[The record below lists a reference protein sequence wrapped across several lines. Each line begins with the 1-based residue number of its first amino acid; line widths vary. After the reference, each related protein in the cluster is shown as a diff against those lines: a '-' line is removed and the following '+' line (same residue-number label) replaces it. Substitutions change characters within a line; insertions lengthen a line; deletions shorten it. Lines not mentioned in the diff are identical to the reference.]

1 MQRLILLFISTYAL
15 QVLLVTD
22 VHLMTELQEVI
33 SASESEVWLVS
44 DSGEEIVEMLAVEQ
58 PTSVL
63 DMTNNAL
70 IWSRLQAFS
79 PSKTVLYR
87 YIDGEIGKFGF
98 FSPIIGNAIAELLS
112 FFSWSTFNL
121 IYTSTPLSTQAAVY
135 LQDRF
140 IGADPVLIPADSPF
154 SLLERLAGRLLQ
166 PRGKRF
172 FVLILPTELAN
183 GLLQAGMKQ
192 GLYYAG
198 TVWIL
203 SSLANAVRPEVM
215 TSLGCGL
222 MHFSSFDT
230 MPTNSINRIKLAIE
244 EIANN
249 TVDSQ
254 AQTLFSSSGP
264 LYKTIG
270 LCSATGCRV
279 QGPLVFPGCT
289 SQVPQSPYAHLLLTL
304 PTQVYTPDEESF
316 PPHIQGALYAIE
328 DINANSAILPNYKI
342 WYQSYYYGILDF
354 NKTAAVENARKLRF
368 HFGSALSAAFSTA
381 AVVGL
386 FQLLASANTTVPIIG
401 SEVMIPLLSN
411 MTKFP
416 FFVRT
421 IVSDAYM
428 AYFYVEWL
436 KRTGWRRCSVLY
448 RKNIW
453 SEGFYQMFEDGA
465 KRSGMEIA
473 NGEQL
478 RVLPDDEEG
487 MKQVSEELVGV
498 KARVVLLICIEKEI
512 IMRSIISMYNAGL
525 RKGDVV
531 IVAVGWLVDNVWSF
545 FPVDYMY
552 IFEEL
557 LSGSIMAF
565 PAAYVGAEGRKL
577 QAKFRKKMGADP
589 PLGTCLFYDSM
600 MLVGKALDFII
611 NSGQEA
617 ENPQTVINAIRGTKF
632 HGCSG
637 LVSIDPS
644 SNDRSQMTILIR
656 NLRYWSDN
664 NTWELANVLLYNPT
678 SSTLITKIGTFVWPD
693 GSSQVPTDTVV
704 FDIDCPFQ
712 SRELR
717 NTTTGRVIM
726 QCLCYFVVAV
736 VGMTTWMI
744 WRKWWRMEFPRL
756 VKKEEISPSD
766 VLVLASLVIEFFQ
779 HLAMGPDSSSLIQ
792 SLPRL
797 SESLTLDLQSFFS
810 MTQGGFWLLLD
821 FVFGVCAFW
830 LFALVML
837 HYDLWRYTERICM
850 FPTMK
855 TVTDLLM
862 PLIGS
867 VCFLPII
874 SVLLEVFLCDQATG
888 NNITDAVLT
897 KDCYQHCWVFP
908 HSLYVSLAVLALIIY
923 VPPAVFYRPLWQ
935 HLQSNLH
942 VMTSPAYLME
952 KTIFQLILIV
962 LNKTLKRVWP
972 LVHSIAFS
980 AAILTF
986 TGITFRTSPFN
997 YSRPNLWH
1005 SILLLGNC
1013 CLSGLYCLYSTGLM
1027 TRVLSVYVLLGL
1039 WGALVAVGV
1048 AVQCVR
1054 CPSMLYRKKG
1064 QDITVLFQFQLTNRV
1079 SASTITPR
1087 LNKVKDLDTVF

>member
-1 MQRLILLFISTYAL
+1 MTQL
-15 QVLLVTD
+15 QAG
-22 VHLMTELQEVI
+22 I
-33 SASESEVWLVS
+33 SASEAEVWLVS
-44 DSGEEIVEMLAVEQ
+44 SSGEVLEERLAAEQ
-58 PTSVL
+58 PTSVV
-63 DMTNNAL
+63 DITNDAL

-79 PSKTVLYR
+79 LSKPVLYR

-98 FSPIIGNAIAELLS
+98 FPSTIGDAIAELLS

-121 IYTSTPLSTQAAVY
+121 IYTSSPLSTQAALY
-135 LQDRF
+135 LQERF
-140 IGADPVLIPADSPF
+140 LGADPVLLPTDASFD
-154 SLLERLAGRLLQ
+154 LLERLAGRLLQ

-172 FVLILPTELAN
+172 FVLILPTDLAN
-183 GLLQAGMKQ
+183 GLLQAGLKQ

-198 TVWIL
+198 SVWIL
-203 SSLANAVRPEVM
+203 SSLANAVQPGIM
-215 TSLGCGL
+215 ASLGCGL
-222 MHFSSFDT
+222 MHFSSFDAI
-230 MPTNSINRIKLAIE
+230 PTNDTNRVKLIIE
-244 EIANN
+244 QIANN
-249 TVDSQ
+249 TEDSH
-254 AQTLFSSSGP
+254 AQTLFSSSGR
-264 LYKTIG
+264 LYKAIG
-270 LCSATGCRV
+270 SCSAAGCRV
-279 QGPLVFPGCT
+279 QGPVLFPGCT
-289 SQVPQSPYAHLLLTL
+289 SQVPESPYAHLLLTL
-304 PTQVYTPDEESF
+304 PTQAYTPDEEIF
-316 PPHIQGALYAIE
+316 TPHIQGALYAIE
-328 DINANSAILPNYKI
+328 DINANSAILPNYEI

-368 HFGSALSAAFSTA
+368 RFGSAISAAFSTA

-386 FQLLASANTTVPIIG
+386 FQLLASANTAVPIIG

-411 MTKFP
+411 STRFP

-436 KRTGWRRCSVLY
+436 KQTGWRRCSVLY

-453 SEGFYQMFEDGA
+453 SEGFYQMFEDGT
-465 KRSGMEIA
+465 KRSGLEIA
-473 NGEQL
+473 NSEQL
-478 RVLPDDEEG
+478 RVLPDDDEG
-487 MKQVSEELVGV
+487 MNQVSEELARV
-498 KARVVLLICIEKEI
+498 KARVVLLICIEKDI
-512 IMRSIISMYNAGL
+512 IIRSIQSMYNAGL

-531 IVAVGWLVDNVWSF
+531 IVAVGWLVDNIWSF
-545 FPVDYMY
+545 FPADYMY
-552 IFEEL
+552 VYEEL

-565 PAAYVGAEGRKL
+565 PAAYVGAQGRKL
-577 QAKFRKKMGADP
+577 QEKFRKKMGADP

-611 NSGQEA
+611 DSGQEA
-617 ENPQTVINAIRGTKF
+617 ENPQTVIDAIRGTKF

-637 LVSIDPS
+637 LVSIDSS

-726 QCLCYFVVAV
+726 QCLCYFVVIV

-779 HLAMGPDSSSLIQ
+779 HLAMGPNSSSLIQ
-792 SLPRL
+792 SLPKL
-797 SESLTLDLQSFFS
+797 SESVTLDLQSFFS

-821 FVFGVCAFW
+821 FVFGVCVFW

-837 HYDLWRYTERICM
+837 HYDLWRYTERLCM

-862 PLIGS
+862 PIIGS

-874 SVLLEVFLCDQATG
+874 SVLLEVFLCDQAIG
-888 NNITDAVLT
+888 HNITDAVLT

-908 HSLYVSLAVLALIIY
+908 HSLYVSLAVLALLIY
-923 VPPAVFYRPLWQ
+923 VPSAVFYRPLWQ
-935 HLQSNLH
+935 QLQSNLH

-972 LVHSIAFS
+972 LAHSIAFS
-980 AAILTF
+980 ATLLVFTVLTLK
-986 TGITFRTSPFN
+986 TSPFN

-1005 SILLLGNC
+1005 SILLLGNF
-1013 CLSGLYCLYSTGLM
+1013 CLSGLYCVYSTGLI
-1027 TRVLSVYVLLGL
+1027 TGFIGVYVLLGL
-1039 WGALVAVGV
+1039 WGALGVVGV
-1048 AVQCVR
+1048 TVQCIR

-1064 QDITVLFQFQLTNRV
+1064 MDVTVLFQFQLTNRV
-1079 SASTITPR
+1079 SASAITPR
-1087 LNKVKDLDTVF
+1087 LNKVKDLVDTVF